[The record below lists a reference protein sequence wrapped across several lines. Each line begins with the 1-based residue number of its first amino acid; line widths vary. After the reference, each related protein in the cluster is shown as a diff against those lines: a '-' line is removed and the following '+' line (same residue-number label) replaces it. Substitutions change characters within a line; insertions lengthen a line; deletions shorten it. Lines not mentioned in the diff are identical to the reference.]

1 MRVHMREAIFTRDL
15 TNFLKMNPHYVINW
29 KDEKVVGDPA
39 FDGGKTPKW
48 NKVHEFEVGSDLQS
62 AGTMT
67 FTFLEEEDLICS
79 IEISVRK
86 FAEKRGVPHWYE
98 CRYEGEDSGQCS
110 IMIDY
115 EMKYDAKEEVEA

>member
-1 MRVHMREAIFTRDL
+1 
-15 TNFLKMNPHYVINW
+15 
-29 KDEKVVGDPA
+29 
-39 FDGGKTPKW
+39 
-48 NKVHEFEVGSDLQS
+48 
-62 AGTMT
+62 MT

-115 EMKYDAKEEVEA
+115 EMKDDAKEEVEA